1 MRHTRSSKKAGTGL
15 SLRLFQ
21 LSRSAV
27 LWHLSVA
34 LTAINAYGQTSMLST
49 PQDLLAAD
57 PRGFAE
63 WLETV
68 RPKPVSAQN
77 KALIL
82 STLPPE
88 GETTRLNDAARRKLA
103 TLSELFR
110 ATERDSVY
118 EIKVVDSPLARAG
131 VYERTVVLISETA
144 LTLMEAED
152 LQALMAHEIAHEYIW
167 IDRERA
173 SRLRDYYR
181 LKELELLCDAI
192 AIVILHKLGMDPSR
206 LMATVEKLTRYNLK
220 VFGATID
227 ESGYPTLSE
236 RREFARQVTAWVARA
251 SPPRSSR

>member
-1 MRHTRSSKKAGTGL
+1 MRHTSKKAGTGL
-15 SLRLFQ
+15 SLRLFR

-49 PQDLLAAD
+49 PQELLATD

-63 WLETV
+63 WLETA

-77 KALIL
+77 KARIL
-82 STLPPE
+82 GTLPPE
-88 GETTRLNDAARRKLA
+88 GEITTLNEAARRKLA
-103 TLSELFR
+103 ALSQLFR

-118 EIKVVDSPLARAG
+118 EIKVVESPFARTG
-131 VYERTVVLISETA
+131 LYERTVVLISETA
-144 LTLMEAED
+144 LELMEAAD

-167 IDRERA
+167 TQRERA

-181 LKELELLCDAI
+181 LKELELLSDAI
-192 AIVILHKLGMDPSR
+192 AIVILHGLGLDPSR
-206 LMATVEKLTRYNLK
+206 LMATVEKLTRYNRK
-220 VFGATID
+220 VLGVTID

-236 RREFARQVTAWVARA
+236 RREFARRVTAWVARA